1 MAIKTY
7 FKQSLLFTA
16 LLGFTFTSFS
26 QKTDS
31 TIVSTKFSGSI
42 TLTNNGFAIIP
53 TFSLNSP
60 AAIFNLSWR
69 TKQFSIEPDIRLVP
83 DGTKGGLLLWLR
95 YRLVENPKFSLR
107 VGGHPA
113 FSFIRK
119 TISDNGVNREITE
132 MLRFAA
138 FEVVPNFQITPHWS
152 IGAMYLEGHG
162 LQNHGP
168 QTTRVLFLNTNI
180 SNIKLGGDFRFTFIP
195 VVYFLNTDNSTG
207 NYFTA
212 TGILSNTKLPFSL
225 QSTIN
230 QTLNSNIAGNQDFMW
245 NVGLTYTFSKDFKRV
260 K

>member
-1 MAIKTY
+1 MIQNVQIQKIVLV
-7 FKQSLLFTA
+7 FSFLFISI
-16 LLGFTFTSFS
+16 LSFS
-26 QKTDS
+26 QADDS
-31 TIVSTKFSGSI
+31 TAAKTQFSGSI
-42 TLTNNGFAIIP
+42 TITNNGFAIIP

-60 AAIFNLSWR
+60 AAIFNLAWR
-69 TKQFSIEPDIRLVP
+69 KNKFSVEPDIRLVP
-83 DGTKGGLLLWLR
+83 DGSKGGMLLWLR
-95 YRLVENPKFSLR
+95 YRLIEQKKFSLR
-107 VGGHPA
+107 AGVHPA

-119 TISDNGVNREITE
+119 TISENGVDTEITQ

-138 FEVVPNFQITPHWS
+138 FEIVPNYQITPHWS

-162 LQNHGP
+162 LQNYGP

-195 VVYFLNTDNSTG
+195 IVYFLNTDNSTG

-225 QSTIN
+225 QSSIN
-230 QTLNSNIAGNQDFMW
+230 KTFTSNIAGNQDFMW
-245 NVGLTYTFSKDFKRV
+245 NVGLTYAFSKDFKRV

>member
-1 MAIKTY
+1 MKSKVQIQKTI
-7 FKQSLLFTA
+7 LF
-16 LLGFTFTSFS
+16 LSFLVITFYSFS
-26 QKTDS
+26 QKSDS
-31 TIVSTKFSGSI
+31 SIVSTRFSGSI
-42 TLTNNGFAIIP
+42 TFTNNGFAIIP

-60 AAIFNLSWR
+60 AAIFNLAWR
-69 TKQFSIEPDIRLVP
+69 KNKFSIEPDIRLVP
-83 DGTKGGLLLWLR
+83 DGTKGGMLLWLR
-95 YRLVENPKFSLR
+95 YRLVEQKKFSLR
-107 VGGHPA
+107 AGVHPA

-119 TISDNGVNREITE
+119 TISDNGVNTEITE

-138 FEVVPNFQITPHWS
+138 FEIVPNYQITPHWS

-162 LQNHGP
+162 LQSHGP

-180 SNIKLGGDFRFTFIP
+180 SNIKLGGNFRFTFIP
-195 VVYFLNTDNSTG
+195 IVYFLNTDNSTG

-230 QTLNSNIAGNQDFMW
+230 QTFTSNIAGNQDFMW
-245 NVGLTYTFSKDFKRV
+245 NVGLTYAFSKDFKRV

>member
-1 MAIKTY
+1 MTNKTN
-7 FKQSLLFTA
+7 FKQSLLFIA
-16 LLGFTFTSFS
+16 FLGFTLTSFS

-31 TIVSTKFSGSI
+31 TIVPTKFSGSI

-60 AAIFNLSWR
+60 AAIVNLAWR
-69 TKQFSIEPDIRLVP
+69 TNKFSIEPDIRLVP
-83 DGTKGGLLLWLR
+83 DGTKGGFLFWLR
-95 YRLVENPKFSLR
+95 YRLVEQKKFSLR

-113 FSFIRK
+113 FSFVRK
-119 TISDNGVNREITE
+119 TVTDNGVNREITE

-138 FEVVPNFQITPHWS
+138 VEIVPNYQITPHWS

-230 QTLNSNIAGNQDFMW
+230 QTLSSNIAGNQDFMW
-245 NVGLTYTFSKDFKRV
+245 NVGLTYAFSKNFKKV
-260 K
+260 N